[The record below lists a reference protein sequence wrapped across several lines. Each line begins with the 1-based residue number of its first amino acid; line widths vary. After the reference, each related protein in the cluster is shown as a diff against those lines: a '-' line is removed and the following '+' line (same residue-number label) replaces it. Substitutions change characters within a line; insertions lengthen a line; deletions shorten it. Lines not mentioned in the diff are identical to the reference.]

1 MKKMQQALLIAG
13 LLLYAIAAFLV
24 GFKAGRE
31 YERAR
36 LPLVTVVRDTVTEKD
51 SLPYYYPVPKDS
63 AVIRYVTVAVPGTPE
78 NVPGTPENVPG
89 TPGNVPELAN
99 NDNLFANNATSD
111 SLTIPI
117 ERRVYQEDSAY
128 YAVVTGPAL
137 GDYHPS
143 LDTLLVYRTTTTI
156 TQTNEVTSY
165 KAFRWSVGPFVSQEV
180 GLNHYAAKVGV
191 AGDFGLGASGRWR
204 FQPEAGHYFM
214 PAGVH
219 DWYAGARLRYDLF
232 RKR

>member
-1 MKKMQQALLIAG
+1 MKQFSQALLIAG

-36 LPLVTVVRDTVTEKD
+36 LPLVTVVRDTVTERD
-51 SLPYYYPVPKDS
+51 SLPYFYPVPKDS
-63 AVIRYVTVAVPGTPE
+63 TVIRYVTVAVPATPENVPATPE
-78 NVPGTPENVPG
+78 NVPGI
-89 TPGNVPELAN
+89 AN

-117 ERRVYQEDSAY
+117 ERRVYQEDSTY

-137 GDYHPS
+137 GDQHPS

-156 TQTNEVTSY
+156 TQTNEVTAY
-165 KAFRWSVGPFVSQEV
+165 KAFRWSLGPFVSQEV
-180 GLNHYAAKVGV
+180 GLSHYAAKVGV
-191 AGDFGLGASGRWR
+191 AVDFGLGASGRWR

>member
-36 LPLVTVVRDTVTEKD
+36 LPLVTIVRDTVTERD

-63 AVIRYVTVAVPGTPE
+63 AVIRYVTVAVPASQVS
-78 NVPGTPENVPG
+78 VPDFQDSVPASQ
-89 TPGNVPELAN
+89 V
-99 NDNLFANNATSD
+99 SV
-111 SLTIPI
+111 PI
-117 ERRVYQEDSAY
+117 ERRVYQEDSTY
-128 YAVVTGPAL
+128 YAVVTGPAM
-137 GDYHPS
+137 GDQHPS

-156 TQTNEVTSY
+156 TQTNEVTAY
-165 KAFRWSVGPFVSQEV
+165 KAFRWSLGPFVSQEV
-180 GLNHYAAKVGV
+180 GLTHYAAKVGV

-204 FQPEAGHYFM
+204 FQPEAGRYFM
-214 PAGVH
+214 PGGVH

>member
-13 LLLYAIAAFLV
+13 LLLYALAAFLV

-36 LPLVTVVRDTVTEKD
+36 LPLVTVVRDTVTERD

-63 AVIRYVTVAVPGTPE
+63 SVIRYVTVAVPASQVS
-78 NVPGTPENVPG
+78 VPDFQDSVPASQ
-89 TPGNVPELAN
+89 V
-99 NDNLFANNATSD
+99 SV
-111 SLTIPI
+111 PI
-117 ERRVYQEDSAY
+117 ERRVYQEDSTY

-156 TQTNEVTSY
+156 TKTNEVTSY
-165 KAFRWSVGPFVSQEV
+165 KAFRWSLGPFVSQEV

-214 PAGVH
+214 PGGVH

>member
-1 MKKMQQALLIAG
+1 MKQFSQALLIAG

-36 LPLVTVVRDTVTEKD
+36 LPLVTVVRDTVTERD

-63 AVIRYVTVAVPGTPE
+63 AVIRYVTVAVPASQVS
-78 NVPGTPENVPG
+78 VPDFQDSVPASQ
-89 TPGNVPELAN
+89 V
-99 NDNLFANNATSD
+99 SV
-111 SLTIPI
+111 PI
-117 ERRVYQEDSAY
+117 ERRVYQEDSTY
-128 YAVVTGPAL
+128 YAVVTGPAM

-143 LDTLLVYRTTTTI
+143 LDTLLFYRTTTSI

-165 KAFRWSVGPFVSQEV
+165 KAFRWSLGPFVSQEV

-191 AGDFGLGASGRWR
+191 AGDFGLSASGRWR

-214 PAGVH
+214 PGGVH

>member
-1 MKKMQQALLIAG
+1 MKKMQHALLIAG
-13 LLLYAIAAFLV
+13 LLLYAIAAFLI

-36 LPLVTVVRDTVTEKD
+36 LPLVTVVRDTVTERD

-63 AVIRYVTVAVPGTPE
+63 AVIRYVTFAVPATPENVPATPE
-78 NVPGTPENVPG
+78 NVPGI
-89 TPGNVPELAN
+89 AN

-117 ERRVYQEDSAY
+117 ERRVYQEDSTY
-128 YAVVTGPAL
+128 YAVVTGPAM
-137 GDYHPS
+137 GDQHPS

-156 TQTNEVTSY
+156 TQTNEVTAY
-165 KAFRWSVGPFVSQEV
+165 KAFRWSLGPFVSQEV
-180 GLNHYAAKVGV
+180 GLTHYAAKVGV

-204 FQPEAGHYFM
+204 FQPEAGRYFM
-214 PAGVH
+214 PGGVH

>member
-36 LPLVTVVRDTVTEKD
+36 LPLVTVVRDTVTVQD

-63 AVIRYVTVAVPGTPE
+63 AVIRYVTVAVPATPE
-78 NVPGTPENVPG
+78 
-89 TPGNVPELAN
+89 NVPELAN

-117 ERRVYQEDSAY
+117 ERRVYGEDSTY

-165 KAFRWSVGPFVSQEV
+165 KAFRWSLGPFFSKEV
-180 GLNHYAAKVGV
+180 GLSHYAAKVGV
-191 AGDFGLGASGRWR
+191 AGDFGIGGSGRWR

-214 PAGVH
+214 PGGVH

>member
-13 LLLYAIAAFLV
+13 LLLYAPAAFLV

-36 LPLVTVVRDTVTEKD
+36 LPLVTIVRDTVTERD

-63 AVIRYVTVAVPGTPE
+63 AVIRYVTVAVPASQVS
-78 NVPGTPENVPG
+78 VPDFQDSVPASQ
-89 TPGNVPELAN
+89 V
-99 NDNLFANNATSD
+99 SV
-111 SLTIPI
+111 PI
-117 ERRVYQEDSAY
+117 ERRVYQEDSTY
-128 YAVVTGPAL
+128 YAVVTGPAM
-137 GDYHPS
+137 GDQHPS

-156 TQTNEVTSY
+156 TQTNEVTAY
-165 KAFRWSVGPFVSQEV
+165 KAFRWSLGPFVSQEV
-180 GLNHYAAKVGV
+180 GLTHYAAKVGV
-191 AGDFGLGASGRWR
+191 AGDLGLGASGRWR

>member
-36 LPLVTVVRDTVTEKD
+36 LPLVTVVRDTVTERD

-63 AVIRYVTVAVPGTPE
+63 AVIRYVTVAVPASQVS
-78 NVPGTPENVPG
+78 VPDFQDSVPASQ
-89 TPGNVPELAN
+89 V
-99 NDNLFANNATSD
+99 SV
-111 SLTIPI
+111 PI
-117 ERRVYQEDSAY
+117 ERRVYQEDSTY
-128 YAVVTGPAL
+128 YAVVTGPAM
-137 GDYHPS
+137 GDQHPS

-156 TQTNEVTSY
+156 TKTNEVTAY

-214 PAGVH
+214 PGGVH

>member
-36 LPLVTVVRDTVTEKD
+36 LPLVTVVRDTVTKRE
-51 SLPYYYPVPKDS
+51 SLPFYYLVPKDS
-63 AVIRYVTVAVPGTPE
+63 AVIRYVTVAVPATPE
-78 NVPGTPENVPG
+78 NVPEI
-89 TPGNVPELAN
+89 AN
-99 NDNLFANNATSD
+99 NDNLLANNATSD

-117 ERRVYQEDSAY
+117 ERRVYQEDSTY

-137 GDYHPS
+137 GDQHPS

-165 KAFRWSVGPFVSQEV
+165 KAFRWSLGPFVSQEV
-180 GLNHYAAKVGV
+180 GLNLYAAKVGV
-191 AGDFGLGASGRWR
+191 AGDFGLGGSGRWR

-214 PAGVH
+214 PGGVH

>member
-36 LPLVTVVRDTVTEKD
+36 LPLVTVVRDTVTERD

-63 AVIRYVTVAVPGTPE
+63 TVIRYVTVAVPASQVS
-78 NVPGTPENVPG
+78 VPDFQDSVPASQ
-89 TPGNVPELAN
+89 V
-99 NDNLFANNATSD
+99 SV
-111 SLTIPI
+111 PI
-117 ERRVYQEDSAY
+117 ERRVYQEDSTY

-137 GDYHPS
+137 GDQHPS

-156 TQTNEVTSY
+156 TKTNEVTSY
-165 KAFRWSVGPFVSQEV
+165 KAFRWSLGPFVSQEV

-214 PAGVH
+214 PGGVH

>member
-1 MKKMQQALLIAG
+1 MKKIQQALLIAG

-36 LPLVTVVRDTVTEKD
+36 LPLVTVVRDTVTERD

-63 AVIRYVTVAVPGTPE
+63 AVIRYVTVAVPASQAS
-78 NVPGTPENVPG
+78 VPDFQDSVP
-89 TPGNVPELAN
+89 A
-99 NDNLFANNATSD
+99 SQI
-111 SLTIPI
+111 SLPI
-117 ERRVYQEDSAY
+117 ERRVYQEDSTY

-180 GLNHYAAKVGV
+180 GLSHYAAKVGV
-191 AGDFGLGASGRWR
+191 AGDFGLGGSGRWR

-214 PAGVH
+214 PGGVH

>member
-13 LLLYAIAAFLV
+13 LLLYAISAFLV

-36 LPLVTVVRDTVTEKD
+36 LPLVTVVRDTVTVQD

-63 AVIRYVTVAVPGTPE
+63 AVIRYVTVAVPATPE
-78 NVPGTPENVPG
+78 NVPGI
-89 TPGNVPELAN
+89 AN
-99 NDNLFANNATSD
+99 NDNLFTNNATSG
-111 SLTIPI
+111 SLNIPI
-117 ERRVYQEDSAY
+117 ERRVYQEDSTY
-128 YAVVTGPAL
+128 YAVVTGPAM
-137 GDYHPS
+137 GDQHPS

-156 TQTNEVTSY
+156 TQKNEVTSY

>member
-1 MKKMQQALLIAG
+1 MKQFSQALLIAG
-13 LLLYAIAAFLV
+13 LLLYALAAFLV

-36 LPLVTVVRDTVTEKD
+36 LPLVTIVRDTVTERD

-63 AVIRYVTVAVPGTPE
+63 SVIRYVTVAVPATPE
-78 NVPGTPENVPG
+78 NVPGI
-89 TPGNVPELAN
+89 AN

-117 ERRVYQEDSAY
+117 ERRVYQEDSTY
-128 YAVVTGPAL
+128 YAVVTGPAM
-137 GDYHPS
+137 GDQHPS

-180 GLNHYAAKVGV
+180 GLSHYTAKVGV

>member
-36 LPLVTVVRDTVTEKD
+36 LPLVTIVRDTVTERD

-63 AVIRYVTVAVPGTPE
+63 AVIRYVTVAVPASQVS
-78 NVPGTPENVPG
+78 VPDFQDSVPASQ
-89 TPGNVPELAN
+89 V
-99 NDNLFANNATSD
+99 SV
-111 SLTIPI
+111 PI
-117 ERRVYQEDSAY
+117 ERRVYQEDSTY
-128 YAVVTGPAL
+128 YAVVTGPAI
-137 GDYHPS
+137 GNQHPS

-156 TQTNEVTSY
+156 TQTNEVTAY
-165 KAFRWSVGPFVSQEV
+165 KAFRWSLGPFVSQEV
-180 GLNHYAAKVGV
+180 GLTHYAAKVGV

-204 FQPEAGHYFM
+204 FQPEVGHYFM
-214 PAGVH
+214 PGGVH